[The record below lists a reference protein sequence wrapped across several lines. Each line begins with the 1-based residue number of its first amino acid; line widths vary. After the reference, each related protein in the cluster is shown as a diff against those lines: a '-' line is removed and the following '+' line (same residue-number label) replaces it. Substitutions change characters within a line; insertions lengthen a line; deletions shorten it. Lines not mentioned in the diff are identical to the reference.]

1 MLGNSSERLKW
12 PRVFI
17 NSINFS
23 SDFFKCL
30 ISEGLNIADVEG
42 SCGLEGGGMTVTSW
56 ILEGLGVGL
65 GYLRPLLLIYF
76 IVVAHKLYITK

>member
-42 SCGLEGGGMTVTSW
+42 SCGLEGGGMTVTS
-56 ILEGLGVGL
+56 
-65 GYLRPLLLIYF
+65 
-76 IVVAHKLYITK
+76 